1 MSNFTENEIKNS
13 FIRLLEK
20 KPLKS
25 ITIRDIVDDC
35 GINRSSFYYH
45 FQDIPAL
52 LEKIIQENS
61 EAIIRKNANG
71 TLPECMRGVIGF
83 LLMHKKSVIHI
94 YKAVDRETF
103 EQWSL
108 QSCSYFV
115 SFYLDHLPDIE
126 SVSEKTRARIE
137 QFYLYLIFGFL
148 QKWINR
154 GLPEKETAEF
164 LLMLERSCDF
174 EELKE
179 KFKDE

>member
-1 MSNFTENEIKNS
+1 MSNFTEKAIKRS
-13 FIRLLEK
+13 FIGLLEK
-20 KPLKS
+20 KPLKF
-25 ITIRDIVDDC
+25 ITIKDIVDDC

-45 FQDIPAL
+45 FEDIPAL
-52 LEKIIQENS
+52 LEEIIQENS

-83 LLMHKKSVIHI
+83 LLMHKKSVIHV

-103 EQWSL
+103 ETWSL
-108 QSCSYFV
+108 QSCTYFV
-115 SFYLDHLPDIE
+115 SSYLNQAQGSAELPA
-126 SVSEKTRARIE
+126 VMRARIE

-148 QKWINR
+148 QKWIAR
-154 GLPEKETAEF
+154 GLPERETGDF
-164 LLMLERSCDF
+164 LLLLEKTCDI